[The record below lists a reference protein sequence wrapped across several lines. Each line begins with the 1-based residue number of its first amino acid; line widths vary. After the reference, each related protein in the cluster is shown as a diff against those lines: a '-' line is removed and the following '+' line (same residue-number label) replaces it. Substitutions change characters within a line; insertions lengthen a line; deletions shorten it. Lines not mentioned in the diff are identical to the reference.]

1 MKPIS
6 ELELSFQFDKDTTLN
21 KEEIAKPVFEEYVYK
36 TSQLIKRPYFQTFKL
51 VEDWQEHKIIRRY
64 NDVMNYS
71 GEIPKDIL
79 WWSLRK
85 KENQKS
91 GSN

>member
-1 MKPIS
+1 MKSIG
-6 ELELSFQFDKDTTLN
+6 ELELSFQFDKDTAGKT
-21 KEEIAKPVFEEYVYK
+21 EEIVKPVFEEYVYK

-64 NDVMNYS
+64 NDVMNHS

>member
-1 MKPIS
+1 MKSIG
-6 ELELSFQFDKDTTLN
+6 ELELSFQFDKDTARKT
-21 KEEIAKPVFEEYVYK
+21 EEIVKPVFEEYVYK

-51 VEDWQEHKIIRRY
+51 VEDWQVHKIIRRY
-64 NDVMNYS
+64 NDVINYT